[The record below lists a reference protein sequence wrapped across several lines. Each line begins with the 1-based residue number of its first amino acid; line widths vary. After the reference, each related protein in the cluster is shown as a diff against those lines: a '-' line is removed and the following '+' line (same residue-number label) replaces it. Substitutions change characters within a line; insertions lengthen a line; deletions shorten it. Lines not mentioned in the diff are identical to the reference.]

1 MKKEEVGHH
10 FLARLGKT
18 RLRPGGKQAT
28 DWLIEKGRFSKDKQV
43 LEVACNICTTA
54 IGLAK
59 TYGCHITGIDLD
71 HSVLEKAR
79 RNIHEQGVAD
89 RVEVMHGNATRLPFA
104 DASFD
109 IVLNEAMLTML
120 PLEAKQNA
128 VSEYL
133 RVLKPNGILLTHDVL
148 LRTQDEKESACVL
161 EQLRDAIH
169 IKVTPLTQ
177 NAWQN
182 LFLQAGFHSTEAMT
196 GDMSLLSPRGLIRD
210 EGLAGA
216 LKIMRNAMKAENRE
230 TFRKMFKTF
239 NDPAKKLGFIA
250 VCSQKAA

>member
-1 MKKEEVGHH
+1 MKKDEVGHH

-18 RLRPGGKQAT
+18 RLRPGGKWAT
-28 DWLIEKGRFSKDKQV
+28 DWLISQGNFSKDKQV

-71 HSVLEKAR
+71 HSVLEKAQ
-79 RNIHEQGVAD
+79 RNIHEHGVAD
-89 RVEVMHGNATRLPFA
+89 RVEVMHGNATRLPFD

-120 PLEAKQNA
+120 PLEAKQKA

-133 RVLKPNGILLTHDVL
+133 RVLKPNGILLTHDVVL
-148 LRTQDEKESACVL
+148 NTHDDQESEQVL
-161 EQLRDAIH
+161 NQLRDAIH

-177 NAWQN
+177 NAWKA
-182 LFLQAGFHSTEAMT
+182 LFLQAGFQKTESIS
-196 GDMSLLSPRGLIRD
+196 GDMSLLSPQGLIRD
-210 EGLAGA
+210 EGIGGA
-216 LKIMRNAMKAENRE
+216 LRIIRNAMKAENRE

-250 VCSQKAA
+250 VCSHKAP

>member
-28 DWLIEKGRFSKDKQV
+28 DWLIEKGHFSKDKQV

-79 RNIHEQGVAD
+79 RNIHEQGVAN
-89 RVEVMHGNATRLPFA
+89 RVDVMHGNATRLPFA
-104 DASFD
+104 DHSFD

-120 PLEAKQNA
+120 PLEAKEKA

-148 LRTQDEKESACVL
+148 LNADDAAESERVL
-161 EQLRDAIH
+161 EGLRDAIH

-177 NAWQN
+177 NDWQK
-182 LFLQAGFHSTEAMT
+182 LFLQAGFQSTET
-196 GDMSLLSPRGLIRD
+196 LSGDMSLLSPRGLIRD
-210 EGLAGA
+210 EGLGGA
-216 LKIMRNAMKAENRE
+216 LKIIRNAMKAENRA
-230 TFRKMFKTF
+230 TFKKMFQTF

-250 VCSQKAA
+250 VCSQKAP

>member
-1 MKKEEVGHH
+1 MKKEEIGHH

-28 DWLIEKGRFSKDKQV
+28 DWLIEKGCFSKDKQV

-59 TYGCHITGIDLD
+59 KYGCHITGIDLD

-79 RNIHEQGVAD
+79 CNIQEQGVAD

-104 DASFD
+104 DHSFD

-120 PLEAKQNA
+120 PLEAKEKA

-133 RVLKPNGILLTHDVL
+133 RVLKPNGILLTHDVVL
-148 LRTQDEKESACVL
+148 NTHDEAEAQQVL

-177 NAWQN
+177 KGWEN
-182 LFLQAGFHSTEAMT
+182 LFLQAGFQATEAIT
-196 GDMSLLSPRGLIRD
+196 GDMSLLSPQGLIRD
-210 EGLAGA
+210 EGMKGA
-216 LKIMRNAMKAENRE
+216 LKIIRNAMKAENRA
-230 TFRKMFKTF
+230 TFKKMFKTF
-239 NDPAKKLGFIA
+239 NDPAKKLRFIV
-250 VCSQKAA
+250 VCSGK

>member
-28 DWLIEKGRFSKDKQV
+28 DWLIGKGQFSKEKKV
-43 LEVACNICTTA
+43 LEVACNMCTTA

-59 TYGCHITGIDLD
+59 EYGCHITGVDLD

-89 RVEVMHGNATRLPFA
+89 RVEVMHGNATRLPFD

-133 RVLKPNGILLTHDVL
+133 RVLKPNGVLLTHDVVL
-148 LRTQDEKESACVL
+148 NVQDEKEGERVM

-177 NAWQN
+177 SAWQN
-182 LFLQAGFHSTEAMT
+182 LFLQAGFQATEAIV
-196 GDMSLLSPRGLIRD
+196 GDMSLLSPQGLIRD

-216 LKIMRNAMKAENRE
+216 WKIMRNAMKPENRE
-230 TFRKMFKTF
+230 TFKKMFKTF

-250 VCSQKAA
+250 VCSQKAS